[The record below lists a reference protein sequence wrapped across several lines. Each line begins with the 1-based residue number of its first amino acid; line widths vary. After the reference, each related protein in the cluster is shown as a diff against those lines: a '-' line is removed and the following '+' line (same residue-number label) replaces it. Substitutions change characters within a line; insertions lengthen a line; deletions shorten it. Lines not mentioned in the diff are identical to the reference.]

1 MRQCENNT
9 GVCLASELVSRLSCG
24 PETREHEGI
33 LLSTFLLQCRTITGQ
48 CSDGPN
54 LGDRTIQVY
63 RLLCDSAHRWW
74 RVQRTVV
81 NRYTC
86 ELIMKLVLGR
96 VFQL

>member
-1 MRQCENNT
+1 MRQCENNQ
-9 GVCLASELVSRLSCG
+9 GVCLDSEVVSRLSRG
-24 PETREHEGI
+24 LEMRKHEGI
-33 LLSTFLLQCRTITGQ
+33 LLSAFLLQCRTITGQ
-48 CSDGPN
+48 CSDRPN
-54 LGDRTIQVY
+54 LEDITIQVY

-86 ELIMKLVLGR
+86 ELIMRLVSGR